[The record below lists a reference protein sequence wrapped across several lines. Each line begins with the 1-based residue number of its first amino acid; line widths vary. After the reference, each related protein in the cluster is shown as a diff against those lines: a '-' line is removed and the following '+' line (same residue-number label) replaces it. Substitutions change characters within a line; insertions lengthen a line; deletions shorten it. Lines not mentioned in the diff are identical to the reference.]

1 MAIELL
7 LAVGLGFL
15 LLGPKRMHET
25 LGQLGR
31 AKAQFD
37 KAAHGIKAQLT
48 AELGS
53 DAGRAEQASLVS
65 EKSPSVEA

>member
-1 MAIELL
+1 MGIDLL

-37 KAAHGIKAQLT
+37 KASRGIKAQLA

-53 DAGRAEQASLVS
+53 DAGPAEQASIVS
-65 EKSPSVEA
+65 EKSPSVET